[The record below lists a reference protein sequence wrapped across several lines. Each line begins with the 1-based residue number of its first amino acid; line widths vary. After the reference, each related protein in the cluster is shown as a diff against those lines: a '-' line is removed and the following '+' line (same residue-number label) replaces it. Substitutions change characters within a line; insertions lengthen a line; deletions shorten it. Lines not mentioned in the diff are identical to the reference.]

1 MITMRDDI
9 KKIVP
14 KIHDYFISSYLTL
27 SVAESC
33 TGGLISSVITD
44 IEGASMFFKGSIV
57 CYWTE
62 AKIDVLGVMPETI
75 SMYGAVSSET
85 AIEMAERV
93 RQLFNSDY
101 SLSITGNLGPTA
113 LEGKAKGLVYIGL
126 SKKGGTKVQT
136 LHLSGD
142 RIENKE
148 QATISALKFLIGL
161 T

>member
-1 MITMRDDI
+1 MRDDI
-9 KKIVP
+9 RKIVQ
-14 KIHDYFISSYLTL
+14 KTHDYFISSYLTL

-33 TGGLISSVITD
+33 TGGLISSLLTD
-44 IEGASMFFKGSIV
+44 IEGASSFFKGGIV

-62 AKIDVLGVMPETI
+62 SKIDVLGVKPETI

-101 SLSITGNLGPTA
+101 ALSITGNLGPTT
-113 LEGKAKGLVYIGL
+113 LEGKAKGLVYIGV
-126 SKKGGTKVQT
+126 SKRGGTKVQK
-136 LHLSGD
+136 LLLLGD

-148 QATISALKFLIGL
+148 QAALSALKFLIGL
-161 T
+161 K